1 MNNNENNENY
11 SVLYALAAVIAVLS
25 FAIGFIAGTAATK
38 AVMSRKYKHCC
49 GKFDVNEY
57 VRSLN
62 FDE

>member
-1 MNNNENNENY
+1 MNSNENNKNY
-11 SVLYALAAVIAVLS
+11 SVLYVFAAVIAVLS
-25 FAIGFIAGTAATK
+25 FAAGFIAGTAVTR

-62 FDE
+62 CDE